1 MAAGIKLTNLN
12 SRLSGPQEKAVKGG
26 KQPAAFLTGPTRT
39 ARNFQ
44 QPNPLISEFLNN
56 NPKQES
62 FYQMFSGPEAQ
73 QAQFEIDNRVGF
85 YGNTF
90 DGANNNQAQI
100 FLTKYYAN
108 LARSD
113 VDPEGKN
120 SAEGKQLIEPDR
132 IVRPENLEQLSSQP
146 ATGGGGVQD
155 PNVAGKFPSNSVAV

>member
-1 MAAGIKLTNLN
+1 MAAGIKRTNLN

-26 KQPAAFLTGPTRT
+26 KQPAGFLTGPTRT

-44 QPNPLISEFLNN
+44 QPNPLVSEFLNN

-90 DGANNNQAQI
+90 DGANNNQAQV
-100 FLTKYYAN
+100 FLTNYYSA
-108 LARSD
+108 L
-113 VDPEGKN
+113 GGGN

-132 IVRPENLEQLSSQP
+132 IVRPENLSQLSSQP

>member
-12 SRLSGPQEKAVKGG
+12 SRLSSPQDKAVKGG
-26 KQPAAFLTGPTRT
+26 KQTAGLLTGPTRT

-44 QPNPLISEFLNN
+44 QPNPLVSEFLNN

-90 DGANNNQAQI
+90 EGANNNQAQV
-100 FLTKYYAN
+100 FLSKYYSA
-108 LARSD
+108 L
-113 VDPEGKN
+113 GGGN

-132 IVRPENLEQLSSQP
+132 IVRPENLAQLSSQP
-146 ATGGGGVQD
+146 AAGSGGVQD

>member
-12 SRLSGPQEKAVKGG
+12 SRLSSPQEKAVKGG
-26 KQPAAFLTGPTRT
+26 KQTAGFLTGPTRT

-44 QPNPLISEFLNN
+44 QPNPLVSEFLNN

-90 DGANNNQAQI
+90 DGANNNQAQV
-100 FLTKYYAN
+100 FLSKYYSA
-108 LARSD
+108 L
-113 VDPEGKN
+113 GGGN

-132 IVRPENLEQLSSQP
+132 IVRPENLAQLSSQP
-146 ATGGGGVQD
+146 AAGSGGVQD

>member
-26 KQPAAFLTGPTRT
+26 KQAAGFLTGPTRT

-44 QPNPLISEFLNN
+44 QPNPLVSEFLNN

-90 DGANNNQAQI
+90 DGENNNQAQV
-100 FLTKYYAN
+100 FLTKYYSA
-108 LARSD
+108 L
-113 VDPEGKN
+113 GGGN

-132 IVRPENLEQLSSQP
+132 IVRPENLAQLSSQP
-146 ATGGGGVQD
+146 AAGSGGIQD

>member
-1 MAAGIKLTNLN
+1 MAGIKLTNLN
-12 SRLSGPQEKAVKGG
+12 FNLDGPQDKAVKGG
-26 KQPAAFLTGPTRT
+26 KQAAGYLTGPTRT

-44 QPNPLISEFLNN
+44 QPNPLVSEFLNN

-62 FYQMFSGPEAQ
+62 FYQMFSGPEAE

-90 DGANNNQAQI
+90 EGEYNNQAQI

-132 IVRPENLEQLSSQP
+132 IVRPENLAQLSSQP

>member
-26 KQPAAFLTGPTRT
+26 KQAAGFLTGPTRT

-44 QPNPLISEFLNN
+44 QPNPLVSEFLNN

-90 DGANNNQAQI
+90 EGQNNNQAQV
-100 FLTKYYAN
+100 FLSKYYSA
-108 LARSD
+108 L
-113 VDPEGKN
+113 GGGN

-132 IVRPENLEQLSSQP
+132 IVRPENLTQLSSQP
-146 ATGGGGVQD
+146 AAGSGGVQD

>member
-26 KQPAAFLTGPTRT
+26 KQAAGFLTGPTRT

-44 QPNPLISEFLNN
+44 QPNPLVSEFLNN

-90 DGANNNQAQI
+90 EGQNNNQAQV
-100 FLTKYYAN
+100 FLSKYYSA
-108 LARSD
+108 L
-113 VDPEGKN
+113 GGGN

-132 IVRPENLEQLSSQP
+132 IVRPENLAQLSSQP
-146 ATGGGGVQD
+146 AASSSGFAD
-155 PNVAGKFPSNSVAV
+155 PNVTGKFPSNSVAV